1 MIKGKLPSSD
11 KKDMSSMIIEW
22 MQEMK
27 KIMITIFNRS
37 KFLNRNKK
45 KMTTIN
51 MSRE

>member
-1 MIKGKLPSSD
+1 MIKGKSLSSD

-27 KIMITIFNRS
+27 KIMTTIFNRS